1 MWKSETR
8 GAQTWHR
15 RGGSLLLLLILVG
28 MVSIQQLEAQMMI
41 LAAFS
46 PFFCFWRPGKNDQLA
61 QIGEKGGKVIWA
73 MQERNC
79 LAGRCSL
86 IIWYNI
92 HITFHRNFQ
101 VLDVSRLCLV
111 PRVSSKNLHILE
123 SNSLWVFHIG
133 SLFPVDENSVPRMYI
148 VSEIYIFSK
157 PPFLPSFLLLW
168 DDSTIYLGEI

>member
-1 MWKSETR
+1 M
-8 GAQTWHR
+8 HR
-15 RGGSLLLLLILVG
+15 R
-28 MVSIQQLEAQMMI
+28 SIWPEGREFTTVVDFSGDGQQLEAQMMI

-46 PFFCFWRPGKNDQLA
+46 PFFSFWRPGKNDQLA
-61 QIGEKGGKVIWA
+61 QIWEKGGKVIWA
-73 MQERNC
+73 MQERNF